1 MKNTFF
7 NNLSEGA
14 YKQLA
19 MGNATFNN
27 TEDSLSLNNPGTIP
41 TKTETTVQRQASYN
55 EEENYYP
62 KQNVI
67 FSRIMQA
74 LP

>member
-19 MGNATFNN
+19 MGNDTFNN

-41 TKTETTVQRQASYN
+41 TKTETTVQTQTSKNSGTTVY
-55 EEENYYP
+55 
-62 KQNVI
+62 
-67 FSRIMQA
+67 RIV
-74 LP
+74 